1 MAQARISKK
10 KKKIKMG
17 KLLQFPADRVKRTI
31 PEIEITEEQ
40 KQHLKEE
47 QFIEQLTEQ
56 LSMDILSVLQEN
68 VIDVKSD
75 LFLKDL
81 GVTIESIKSLL
92 RRDFGKPHPMQP
104 ITDTLIRIITTPDG
118 KKISDINYG
127 KIVKYT
133 QTKPQ
138 PQPKPRPKEEKTVE
152 LDFEFDLD

>member
-1 MAQARISKK
+1 
-10 KKKIKMG
+10 MG
-17 KLLQFPADRVKRTI
+17 KLLQFPVDRVKRPV

-133 QTKPQ
+133 QTKPK
-138 PQPKPRPKEEKTVE
+138 PQPKEEKTVDI
-152 LDFEFDLD
+152 DFEFDLD

>member
-1 MAQARISKK
+1 
-10 KKKIKMG
+10 MG

-81 GVTIESIKSLL
+81 GITIESIKSLL

-104 ITDTLIRIITTPDG
+104 ITDTLIRIITLPDG
-118 KKISDINYG
+118 KKVSDINYG

-133 QTKPQ
+133 HTKPK
-138 PQPKPRPKEEKTVE
+138 PQPKEEKTVE
-152 LDFEFDLD
+152 IDFDFELE

>member
-1 MAQARISKK
+1 MDQARTSKK

-17 KLLQFPADRVKRTI
+17 KLLQFPVDRVKRPV
-31 PEIEITEEQ
+31 PEIEITDEQ

-81 GVTIESIKSLL
+81 GITIESIKSLL

-104 ITDTLIRIITTPDG
+104 ITDTLIRIITLPDG
-118 KKISDINYG
+118 KKVSDINYG

-133 QTKPQ
+133 HTKPK
-138 PQPKPRPKEEKTVE
+138 PQPKEEKTVDIDF
-152 LDFEFDLD
+152 DFELE

>member
-1 MAQARISKK
+1 MDQARNSKK

-17 KLLQFPADRVKRTI
+17 KLLQFPVDRVKRPV
-31 PEIEITEEQ
+31 PEIEITDEQ

-133 QTKPQ
+133 QTKPK
-138 PQPKPRPKEEKTVE
+138 PQPKEEKTVDI
-152 LDFEFDLD
+152 DFEFDLD

>member
-1 MAQARISKK
+1 
-10 KKKIKMG
+10 MG
-17 KLLQFPADRVKRTI
+17 KLLQFPIDRVKRPV
-31 PEIEITEEQ
+31 PEIEITDEQ

-81 GVTIESIKSLL
+81 GITIESIKSLL

-104 ITDTLIRIITTPDG
+104 ITDTLIRIITLPDG
-118 KKISDINYG
+118 KKVSDINYG

-133 QTKPQ
+133 HTKPK
-138 PQPKPRPKEEKTVE
+138 PQPKEEKTVE
-152 LDFEFDLD
+152 IDFDFELE

>member
-1 MAQARISKK
+1 
-10 KKKIKMG
+10 MG
-17 KLLQFPADRVKRTI
+17 KLLQFPVDRVKRPV
-31 PEIEITEEQ
+31 PEIEITDEQ

-81 GVTIESIKSLL
+81 GITIESIKSLL

-104 ITDTLIRIITTPDG
+104 ITDTLIRIITLPDG
-118 KKISDINYG
+118 K
-127 KIVKYT
+127 
-133 QTKPQ
+133 
-138 PQPKPRPKEEKTVE
+138 
-152 LDFEFDLD
+152 

>member
-1 MAQARISKK
+1 
-10 KKKIKMG
+10 MG
-17 KLLQFPADRVKRTI
+17 KLLQFPVDRVKRPV
-31 PEIEITEEQ
+31 PEIEITDEQ

-81 GVTIESIKSLL
+81 GITIESIKSLL

-104 ITDTLIRIITTPDG
+104 ITDTLIRIITLPDG
-118 KKISDINYG
+118 KKVSDINYG

-133 QTKPQ
+133 QTKPK
-138 PQPKPRPKEEKTVE
+138 PQPKEEKTVDIDF
-152 LDFEFDLD
+152 DFELE

>member
-1 MAQARISKK
+1 
-10 KKKIKMG
+10 MG
-17 KLLQFPADRVKRTI
+17 KLLQFPVDRVKRPV
-31 PEIEITEEQ
+31 PEIEITDEQ

-81 GVTIESIKSLL
+81 GITIESIKSLL
-92 RRDFGKPHPMQP
+92 RRDFCKPHPMQP
-104 ITDTLIRIITTPDG
+104 ITDTLIRIITLPDG
-118 KKISDINYG
+118 KKVSDINYG

-133 QTKPQ
+133 HTKPK
-138 PQPKPRPKEEKTVE
+138 PQPKEEKTVE
-152 LDFEFDLD
+152 IDFDFELE

>member
-1 MAQARISKK
+1 MDQARNSKK

-17 KLLQFPADRVKRTI
+17 KLLQFPVDRVKRPV
-31 PEIEITEEQ
+31 PEIQITDEQ

-81 GVTIESIKSLL
+81 GITIESIKSLL

-104 ITDTLIRIITTPDG
+104 ITDTLIRIITLPDG
-118 KKISDINYG
+118 KKVSDINYG

-133 QTKPQ
+133 HTKPK
-138 PQPKPRPKEEKTVE
+138 PQPKEEKTVE
-152 LDFEFDLD
+152 IDFDFELE

>member
-1 MAQARISKK
+1 MDQARNSKK

-81 GVTIESIKSLL
+81 GITIESIKSLL

-104 ITDTLIRIITTPDG
+104 ITDTLIRIITLPDG
-118 KKISDINYG
+118 KKVSDINYS

-133 QTKPQ
+133 HTKPK
-138 PQPKPRPKEEKTVE
+138 PQPKEEKTVE
-152 LDFEFDLD
+152 IDFDFELE

>member
-1 MAQARISKK
+1 MDQARNSKK

-17 KLLQFPADRVKRTI
+17 KLLQFPVDRVKRPV
-31 PEIEITEEQ
+31 PEIEITDEQ

-81 GVTIESIKSLL
+81 GITIESIKSLL

-104 ITDTLIRIITTPDG
+104 ITDTLIRIIILPDG
-118 KKISDINYG
+118 KKVSDINYG

-133 QTKPQ
+133 HTKPK
-138 PQPKPRPKEEKTVE
+138 PQPKEEKTVE
-152 LDFEFDLD
+152 IDFDFELE

>member
-1 MAQARISKK
+1 
-10 KKKIKMG
+10 MG

>member
-1 MAQARISKK
+1 
-10 KKKIKMG
+10 MG
-17 KLLQFPADRVKRTI
+17 KLLQFPVDRVKRPV
-31 PEIEITEEQ
+31 PEIEITDEQ

-68 VIDVKSD
+68 VIDEKSD

-81 GVTIESIKSLL
+81 GITIESIKSLL

-104 ITDTLIRIITTPDG
+104 ITDTLIRIITLPDG
-118 KKISDINYG
+118 KKVSDINYG

-133 QTKPQ
+133 HTKPK
-138 PQPKPRPKEEKTVE
+138 PQPKEEKTVE
-152 LDFEFDLD
+152 IDFDFELE

>member
-1 MAQARISKK
+1 
-10 KKKIKMG
+10 MG
-17 KLLQFPADRVKRTI
+17 KLLQFPVDRVKRPV
-31 PEIEITEEQ
+31 PEIEITDEQ

-81 GVTIESIKSLL
+81 GITIESIKSLL

-104 ITDTLIRIITTPDG
+104 ITDTLIRIITLPDG
-118 KKISDINYG
+118 KKVSDINYG

-133 QTKPQ
+133 QTKPK
-138 PQPKPRPKEEKTVE
+138 PQPKEEKTVE
-152 LDFEFDLD
+152 IDFDFELE

>member
-1 MAQARISKK
+1 MDQARNSKK

-17 KLLQFPADRVKRTI
+17 KLLQFPVDRVKRPV
-31 PEIEITEEQ
+31 PEIEITDEQ

-81 GVTIESIKSLL
+81 GITIESIKSLL

-104 ITDTLIRIITTPDG
+104 ITDTLIRIITLPDG
-118 KKISDINYG
+118 KKVSHINYG

-133 QTKPQ
+133 HTKPK
-138 PQPKPRPKEEKTVE
+138 PQPKEEKTVE
-152 LDFEFDLD
+152 IDFDFELE

>member
-1 MAQARISKK
+1 MDQARNSKK

-17 KLLQFPADRVKRTI
+17 KLLQFPVDRVKRPV
-31 PEIEITEEQ
+31 PEIEITDEQ

-133 QTKPQ
+133 HTKPK
-138 PQPKPRPKEEKTVE
+138 PQPKEEKTVE
-152 LDFEFDLD
+152 IDFDFELE

>member
-1 MAQARISKK
+1 
-10 KKKIKMG
+10 MG
-17 KLLQFPADRVKRTI
+17 KLLQFPVDRVKRPV
-31 PEIEITEEQ
+31 PEIEITDEQ

-81 GVTIESIKSLL
+81 GITIESIKSLL

-104 ITDTLIRIITTPDG
+104 ITDTLIRIITLPDG
-118 KKISDINYG
+118 KKVSDINYG

-133 QTKPQ
+133 QTKPK
-138 PQPKPRPKEEKTVE
+138 PQPKEEKTVDI
-152 LDFEFDLD
+152 DFEFDLD

>member
-1 MAQARISKK
+1 
-10 KKKIKMG
+10 MG
-17 KLLQFPADRVKRTI
+17 KLLQFPVDRVKRPV
-31 PEIEITEEQ
+31 PEIEITDEQ

-81 GVTIESIKSLL
+81 GINIESIKSLL

-104 ITDTLIRIITTPDG
+104 ITDTLIRIITLPDG
-118 KKISDINYG
+118 KKVSDINYG

-133 QTKPQ
+133 HTKPK
-138 PQPKPRPKEEKTVE
+138 PQPKEEKTVE
-152 LDFEFDLD
+152 IDFDFELE

>member
-1 MAQARISKK
+1 MDQARNSKK

-17 KLLQFPADRVKRTI
+17 KLLQFPVDRVKRPV
-31 PEIEITEEQ
+31 PEIEITDEQ

-81 GVTIESIKSLL
+81 GITIESIKSLL

-104 ITDTLIRIITTPDG
+104 ITDTLIRIITLPDG
-118 KKISDINYG
+118 KKVSDINYC

-133 QTKPQ
+133 HTKPK
-138 PQPKPRPKEEKTVE
+138 PQPKEEKTVE
-152 LDFEFDLD
+152 IDFDFELE

>member
-1 MAQARISKK
+1 MDQARNSKK

-17 KLLQFPADRVKRTI
+17 KLLQFPVDRVKRPV
-31 PEIEITEEQ
+31 PEIEITDEQ

-81 GVTIESIKSLL
+81 GITIESIKSLL

-104 ITDTLIRIITTPDG
+104 ITDTLIRIITLPDG
-118 KKISDINYG
+118 KKVSDINYG
-127 KIVKYT
+127 KIVKYS
-133 QTKPQ
+133 QTKPK
-138 PQPKPRPKEEKTVE
+138 PQPKEEKTVE
-152 LDFEFDLD
+152 IDFDFELE

>member
-1 MAQARISKK
+1 MDQARISKK

-17 KLLQFPADRVKRTI
+17 KLLQFPLDRVKRAI
-31 PEIEITEEQ
+31 PEIEISQEQ

-68 VIDVKSD
+68 VVDVKSD

-118 KKISDINYG
+118 KKISDYS

-138 PQPKPRPKEEKTVE
+138 PKPKPQPREEKTVDIE
-152 LDFEFDLD
+152 FDFDLD

>member
-1 MAQARISKK
+1 MDQARNSKK

-17 KLLQFPADRVKRTI
+17 KLLQFPVDRVKRPV
-31 PEIEITEEQ
+31 PEIEITDEQ

-75 LFLKDL
+75 LVLKDL
-81 GVTIESIKSLL
+81 GITIESIKSLL

-104 ITDTLIRIITTPDG
+104 ITDTLIRIITLPDG
-118 KKISDINYG
+118 KKVSDINYG

-133 QTKPQ
+133 QTKPN
-138 PQPKPRPKEEKTVE
+138 KYCS
-152 LDFEFDLD
+152 

>member
-1 MAQARISKK
+1 MDQARNSKK

-17 KLLQFPADRVKRTI
+17 KLLQFPVDRVKRPV
-31 PEIEITEEQ
+31 PEIEITDEQ

-81 GVTIESIKSLL
+81 GITIESIKSLL
-92 RRDFGKPHPMQP
+92 RRDFGKPQPMQP
-104 ITDTLIRIITTPDG
+104 ITDTLKRIITLPDG
-118 KKISDINYG
+118 KKVSDINYG

-133 QTKPQ
+133 PTKPK
-138 PQPKPRPKEEKTVE
+138 PQPKEEKTVE
-152 LDFEFDLD
+152 IDFDFELE

>member
-1 MAQARISKK
+1 
-10 KKKIKMG
+10 MG
-17 KLLQFPADRVKRTI
+17 KLLQFPVDRVKRPV
-31 PEIEITEEQ
+31 PEIEITDEQ

-133 QTKPQ
+133 QTKPK
-138 PQPKPRPKEEKTVE
+138 PQPKEEKTVDI
-152 LDFEFDLD
+152 DFEFDLD

>member
-1 MAQARISKK
+1 
-10 KKKIKMG
+10 MG
-17 KLLQFPADRVKRTI
+17 KLLQFPVDRVKRPV
-31 PEIEITEEQ
+31 PEIEITDEQ

-81 GVTIESIKSLL
+81 GITIESIKSLL
-92 RRDFGKPHPMQP
+92 RSDLGKPHPMQP
-104 ITDTLIRIITTPDG
+104 ITDTLIRIITLPDG
-118 KKISDINYG
+118 KKVSDINYG

-133 QTKPQ
+133 HTKPK
-138 PQPKPRPKEEKTVE
+138 PQPKEEKTVE
-152 LDFEFDLD
+152 IDFDFELE

>member
-1 MAQARISKK
+1 
-10 KKKIKMG
+10 MG
-17 KLLQFPADRVKRTI
+17 KLLQFPLDRVKRAI
-31 PEIEITEEQ
+31 PEIEISEEQ

-68 VIDVKSD
+68 VVDVKSD

-81 GVTIESIKSLL
+81 GITIESIKSLL

-104 ITDTLIRIITTPDG
+104 ITDTLIRIITLPDG
-118 KKISDINYG
+118 KKVSDINYG

-133 QTKPQ
+133 QTKPK
-138 PQPKPRPKEEKTVE
+138 PQPKEEKTVDIDF
-152 LDFEFDLD
+152 DFELE

>member
-1 MAQARISKK
+1 
-10 KKKIKMG
+10 MG
-17 KLLQFPADRVKRTI
+17 KLLQFPVDRVKRPV
-31 PEIEITEEQ
+31 PEIEITDEQ

-81 GVTIESIKSLL
+81 GITIESIKSLL

-104 ITDTLIRIITTPDG
+104 ITDTLIRIITLPDG
-118 KKISDINYG
+118 KKVSDINYG

-133 QTKPQ
+133 HTNPKPQ
-138 PQPKPRPKEEKTVE
+138 PKEEKTVE
-152 LDFEFDLD
+152 IDFDFELE